1 MLIMEQAKNTETVTL
16 WKNKNFMLIWGGNIV
31 SGFGLQ
37 MYTIAIPLLI
47 YDMTRSAIAMSTMRA
62 IEFFPNIFIGMLAGV
77 LVDRL
82 NRKRM
87 MQWSSLIQFASVF
100 GMVALLASDR
110 LDVWYLYIFGF
121 ILSVAGYTLGNA
133 HHSVIPQIVTKEQL
147 TSANAKMSFVNTF
160 IQTIGPGLAG
170 AFVVAFSF
178 TPTLAIYMVCLFI
191 LFLCMGR
198 VALPDARQNVK
209 EKTTIWQDM
218 KEGIDELFRNK
229 TLLTP
234 TIAIL
239 FMNFASSLVIGVL
252 VFYTRDVLGAT
263 EGEVGFMFTISAV
276 GGLVGASVVGKI
288 RKKMGRGTIYT
299 YCLLVDTLG
308 IAMLIFAPTWWALGI
323 ALAIRTFSTTISNIV
338 YFTIRQEFTP
348 NHLLGRVA
356 GTSSMLMKL
365 TLPLGLFLSGLW
377 AEWLPIPILFVISA
391 GIFFVLFLRLYFHP
405 FRRLV

>member
-1 MLIMEQAKNTETVTL
+1 MLIMEQTKSTEIVTL
-16 WKNKNFMLIWGGNIV
+16 WKNKNFLLIWGGSIV

-47 YDMTRSAIAMSTMRA
+47 YEMTRSAIAMSTMRA

-87 MQWSSLIQFASVF
+87 MQWSSLIQFATAF
-100 GMVALLASDR
+100 GIVALLASER
-110 LDVWYLYIFGF
+110 LEVWHLYLFGF

-133 HHSVIPQIVTKEQL
+133 HHSVIPQIVAKEQL
-147 TSANAKMSFVNTF
+147 TSANAKISFVNTF

-170 AFVVAFSF
+170 AFVVTFSF

-198 VALPDARQNVK
+198 VVLPDDRKKVK

-234 TIAIL
+234 TIAVL
-239 FMNFASSLVIGVL
+239 FMNFAASLIIGVL
-252 VFYTRDVLGAT
+252 VFYARDVLGAT

-288 RKKMGRGTIYT
+288 RKKMGRGNIYT

-308 IAMLIFAPTWWALGI
+308 VVLLIFAPTWWTLGI

-377 AEWLPIPILFVISA
+377 AEWLPIPILFAISA
-391 GIFFVLFLRLYFHP
+391 GIFFALFLRLYFHP
-405 FRRLV
+405 FRQLV